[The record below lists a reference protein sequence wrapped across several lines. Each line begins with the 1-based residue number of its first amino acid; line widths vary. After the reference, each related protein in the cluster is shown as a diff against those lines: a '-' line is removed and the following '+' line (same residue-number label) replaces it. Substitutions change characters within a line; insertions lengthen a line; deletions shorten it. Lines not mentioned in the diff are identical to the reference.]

1 MKILIAEDDDALR
14 RLAERVLR
22 RAGHEVA
29 STRDGAQAA
38 GLLGEAWDL
47 LFTDLS
53 MPGGIDGL
61 ELAHRARAGGPVD
74 VILMTGHPDIDS
86 AVGAV
91 RGGVYD
97 YLIKPFGPDA
107 LLAAAARCEEKRR
120 LSAELERERR
130 LRAEL
135 DRALGQLKSLKSLR
149 ESFGQFVTP
158 EVVHFILENQALTG
172 AAGRRRESSVLFAD
186 ARGFTSFAETA
197 QPEEV
202 VALINEL
209 FAVVIDAVSA
219 EGGIVN
225 KFLGD
230 GLMAVFGAPLPD
242 DDHSMSAARAAARA
256 RDAVERLAA
265 ERMEAG
271 LPFLR
276 MGFGLDSGTL
286 VAGCLGS
293 RERAEYTVIGRAANL
308 AKRLES
314 AAEPGQIL
322 LGPGACAALSGRV
335 EMSGGRLIV
344 AGVDSP
350 LDSAELR
357 SVVSPAAS

>member
-1 MKILIAEDDDALR
+1 MKILIAEDDDSLR

-29 STRDGAQAA
+29 ATRDGEQAA
-38 GLLGEAWDL
+38 SLLDETWDL
-47 LFTDLS
+47 LLTDLS

-61 ELAHRARAGGPVD
+61 ELARRARTGGPVD

-107 LLAAAARCEEKRR
+107 LLASAARCEERRR

-130 LRAEL
+130 LRTEL
-135 DRALGQLKSLKSLR
+135 DRALGQLRSLKSLR

-158 EVVHFILENQALTG
+158 EVVHFILENPAVTG
-172 AAGRRRESSVLFAD
+172 AGGRRREASVLFAD
-186 ARGFTSFAETA
+186 ARGFTSFAEKA
-197 QPEEV
+197 APEEIV
-202 VALINEL
+202 SVINEL
-209 FAVVIDAVSA
+209 FAVVIDAVAA
-219 EGGIVN
+219 EGGMIN

-242 DDHSMSAARAAARA
+242 ERHALSAARAAIRA
-256 RDAVERLAA
+256 RDGIERLAA
-265 ERMEAG
+265 ERAAAG
-271 LPFLR
+271 LPALR
-276 MGFGLDSGTL
+276 MGFGLDCGEV

-293 RERAEYTVIGRAANL
+293 RERAEYTVMGRPVNL

-314 AAEPGQIL
+314 AAEAGQIL
-322 LGPGACAALSGRV
+322 VGPGACASLSGLCSL
-335 EMSGGRLIV
+335 SGGRLVV
-344 AGVDSP
+344 AGVDAP
-350 LDSAELR
+350 LESAEL
-357 SVVSPAAS
+357 VSR

>member
-14 RLAERVLR
+14 RLAERTLR

-29 STRDGAQAA
+29 SARDGAQAA

-47 LFTDLS
+47 LLTDLS

-61 ELAHRARAGGPVD
+61 ELARRARAGGPVD

-107 LLAAAARCEEKRR
+107 LLASAARCEEKRR
-120 LSAELERERR
+120 LNAELERERR
-130 LRAEL
+130 LRGEL

-149 ESFGQFVTP
+149 EAFGQFVTP
-158 EVVHFILENQALTG
+158 EVVHFILENPALTG
-172 AAGRRRESSVLFAD
+172 AAGRRREASVLFAD
-186 ARGFTSFAETA
+186 ARGFTAFAERA
-197 QPEEV
+197 EPEEA
-202 VALINEL
+202 VAVINEL
-209 FAVVIDAVSA
+209 FTVVIDAVSA
-219 EGGIVN
+219 EGGIIN

-242 DDHSMSAARAAARA
+242 EDHALSAARAAARA
-256 RDAVERLAA
+256 RDGIERLAA
-265 ERMEAG
+265 GRTAAG
-271 LPFLR
+271 LPALR
-276 MGFGLDSGTL
+276 MGFGLDSGAL

-293 RERAEYTVIGRAANL
+293 RERAEYTVMGRPVNL

-314 AAEPGQIL
+314 AAAPGQIL
-322 LGPGACAALSGRV
+322 LGPGACAALEGRCA
-335 EMSGGRLIV
+335 MSKGRLIV
-344 AGVDSP
+344 ADVDGP
-350 LDSAELR
+350 LRSAELAG
-357 SVVSPAAS
+357 V